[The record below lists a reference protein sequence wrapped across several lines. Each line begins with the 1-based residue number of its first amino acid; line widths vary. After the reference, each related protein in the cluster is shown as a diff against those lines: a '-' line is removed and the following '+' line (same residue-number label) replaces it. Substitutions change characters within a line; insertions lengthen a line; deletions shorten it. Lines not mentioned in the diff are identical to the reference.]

1 MMATSKR
8 RLPMRRTFSILSVVL
23 GASLMVLPAV
33 LADTGSGPVAVA
45 GGTEPALD
53 LSSQADINA
62 YLTSIGVDPADLVVQ
77 EGDQNY
83 AGPNCPGADWTCT
96 QDTDA
101 ILQVSSSDDDDD
113 GDDGDDDDGENV
125 FVCSPQSTG
134 TDPDTNTCVIMQT
147 NTTGSNRAVCR
158 EHNEQEEGTVE
169 QTCTITQTNVSGQ
182 NIAIVDQSVEM
193 GHDDTTQR
201 SEQRSSITQSNGS
214 GSNWAGVSQRSN
226 LSTEAE
232 DEEDADVFQQQD
244 VIQDYVVAQE
254 TGVGLLPTAQAGAN
268 RADLFQS
275 HRLEAEVE
283 EAESSEQRQN
293 FTPPLGTDTS
303 CGPPHAPVH
312 YLPNVCAV
320 FDQDSTNGELLIN
333 LRQILRHHAEAED
346 VEGEAFQQQG
356 SGEFTGGLAGIFHQ
370 DSTGRARRF
379 KFQDERQIADAE
391 GTTQRQFTGQGPR
404 MNSNQMSNPADIANG
419 TQTVVQLASDPDRQQ
434 ASLEGLVGPTLGTA
448 TFRQFVRQQ
457 DETRQQTV
465 TGTGTVVAT
474 IKCEHFAEEGDFQ
487 ECFVSSEDE
496 SPPPT
501 LT

>member
-1 MMATSKR
+1 
-8 RLPMRRTFSILSVVL
+8 
-23 GASLMVLPAV
+23 
-33 LADTGSGPVAVA
+33 
-45 GGTEPALD
+45 
-53 LSSQADINA
+53 
-62 YLTSIGVDPADLVVQ
+62 
-77 EGDQNY
+77 
-83 AGPNCPGADWTCT
+83 
-96 QDTDA
+96 
-101 ILQVSSSDDDDD
+101 
-113 GDDGDDDDGENV
+113 V
-125 FVCSPQSTG
+125 FVCSPKGDATTS
-134 TDPDTNTCVIMQT
+134 DPNSNTCVIIQE
-147 NTTGSNRAVCR
+147 NTTRSNRAVCR
-158 EHNEQEEGTVE
+158 EHNEQEEGTVQ

-182 NIAIVDQSVEM
+182 NIAIVDQSVVME
-193 GHDDTTQR
+193 HDDTTQR
-201 SEQRSSITQSNGS
+201 SEQRSSISQTNGS

-232 DEEDADVFQQQD
+232 EEEGDAFQEQD
-244 VIQDYVVAQE
+244 VIQDSQVVQ
-254 TGVGLLPTAQAGAN
+254 TSGSGAI

-283 EAESSEQRQN
+283 EAASSEQRQN

>member
-1 MMATSKR
+1 
-8 RLPMRRTFSILSVVL
+8 MRRALSVLSVFL

-33 LADTGSGPVAVA
+33 LADIGAGLPTVT
-45 GGTEPALD
+45 GGTEPAID
-53 LSSQADINA
+53 LSSEADIKA

-83 AGPNCPGADWTCT
+83 AGPNCPGPAWTCT

-101 ILQVSSSDDDDD
+101 VLQISSSDDGDN
-113 GDDGDDDDGENV
+113 GDDEGDNV
-125 FVCSPQSTG
+125 FVCSPKEDATTSN
-134 TDPDTNTCVIMQT
+134 PDTNTCVIVQD
-147 NTTGSNRAVCR
+147 NTMGSNRAVCR
-158 EHNEQEEGTVE
+158 EHNEQEEGEVQ

-182 NIAIVDQSVEM
+182 NIAIVEQSVEM

-201 SEQRSSITQSNGS
+201 SEQRSSITQTNGT

-232 DEEDADVFQQQD
+232 EEEEGDVFQEQD
-244 VIQDYVVAQE
+244 VIQDSVVAQE
-254 TGVGLLPTAQAGAN
+254 TGVGLLPAAQAGPS

-293 FTPPLGTDTS
+293 FTPPLATDTS
-303 CGPPHAPVH
+303 CGPPFTEPPAPPVH

-320 FDQDSTNGELLIN
+320 FDQDSTNGQLLIN
-333 LRQILRHHAEAED
+333 LRQILRHFAEAED

-370 DSTGRARRF
+370 DSTGLARRF

-434 ASLEGLVGPTLGTA
+434 AHLDGLVGPTLGEA

-465 TGTGTVVAT
+465 SGTGVVEAF
-474 IKCEHFAEEGDFQ
+474 IDCQHFTGEGDFQ
-487 ECFVSSEDE
+487 QCIVSSEDE
-496 SPPPT
+496 PT